1 MADYAIL
8 PDRPIESLDEY
19 VADGGGAGLARA
31 VEEGGEAV
39 LADLKAAHL
48 RGRGGAGFPTAIKW
62 RSVRDAAADGGH
74 PSYVVCNAA
83 EGEPGTYK
91 DRPLIAHNPFRLVEG
106 VLIAA
111 QVVGASRSYIGTKAK
126 FTHEVERLIS
136 ARDQAIAAGWP
147 GADRLG
153 IVTGP
158 DDYLFG
164 EEKALL
170 ETVEGKEPMPRI
182 LPPFQVGLFAT
193 MASPNP
199 TVVNNVE
206 TLSHAA
212 RIVGEGPEGF
222 RASGTDAS
230 PGTMLFT
237 VVGDVARPGFYEL
250 PLGVTLRELLV
261 DIAGAEDPKAIVS
274 GTSNPVGTAR
284 HLDVPL
290 CFDALREAGFG
301 LGSGGFVVYG
311 QHRDMVQVTERLG
324 TFLAAESCGQC
335 MACKLGT
342 GAMAE
347 RLQRLVAGEG
357 TGDDLNEIIKRTE
370 YVSDQSRCFL
380 PMGAALTMRSMVDT
394 FLEEFQAR
402 AAGEPSDPD
411 VAVPIPKI
419 TSIDDVTGE
428 VVWDPTTRETPKAT
442 PQ

>member
-8 PDRPIESLDEY
+8 PDQPVASLDAYMAE
-19 VADGGGAGLARA
+19 GGGAGLARA
-31 VEEGGEAV
+31 IEEGGEAV
-39 LADLKAAHL
+39 LATLKAAHL

-62 RSVRDAAADGGH
+62 RSVRDAAAEGDH

-126 FTHEVERLIS
+126 FTHEVQRLIS
-136 ARDQAIAAGWP
+136 ARDEAIAAGWP
-147 GADRLG
+147 GAERLG

-212 RIVGEGPEGF
+212 RIVG
-222 RASGTDAS
+222 
-230 PGTMLFT
+230 
-237 VVGDVARPGFYEL
+237 
-250 PLGVTLRELLV
+250 
-261 DIAGAEDPKAIVS
+261 
-274 GTSNPVGTAR
+274 
-284 HLDVPL
+284 
-290 CFDALREAGFG
+290 
-301 LGSGGFVVYG
+301 
-311 QHRDMVQVTERLG
+311 
-324 TFLAAESCGQC
+324 
-335 MACKLGT
+335 
-342 GAMAE
+342 
-347 RLQRLVAGEG
+347 
-357 TGDDLNEIIKRTE
+357 
-370 YVSDQSRCFL
+370 
-380 PMGAALTMRSMVDT
+380 
-394 FLEEFQAR
+394 
-402 AAGEPSDPD
+402 
-411 VAVPIPKI
+411 
-419 TSIDDVTGE
+419 
-428 VVWDPTTRETPKAT
+428 
-442 PQ
+442 